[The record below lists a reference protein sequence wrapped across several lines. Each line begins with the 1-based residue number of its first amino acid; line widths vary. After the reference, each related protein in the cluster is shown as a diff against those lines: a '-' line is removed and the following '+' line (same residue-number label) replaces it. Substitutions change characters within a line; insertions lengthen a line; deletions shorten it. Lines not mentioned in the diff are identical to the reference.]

1 MSFILYYILRKFFVY
16 LKFSDKAITLRKGLL
31 FRRVHIIPKSSITR
45 ITCVRSPLLRLFR
58 AKEVTVF
65 TLNGSFKLF
74 LRRDEQTPFTPKPPK
89 HFIKPRLGQIA
100 FGTFIDVRALGGI
113 LVFAAVLRRIGTI
126 FGGKYLDNI
135 LRALDTA
142 TENVESM
149 FAAAKLYVPRVT
161 AALGVFALAAWAFAY
176 LKRLTSLLRFQV
188 GISKRGGESI
198 IVRSGLFTLYE
209 HTLVRYNA
217 AAALVDSPL
226 SLAAKR
232 APIYL
237 RDVMIYPCAD
247 RKSFAKLSRIIL
259 GEEHIERGKSRADIR
274 PPKRAVFGYCAVPI
288 FWSGAFAALLMT
300 VYRSTALRGAM
311 LIRTALF
318 CGLFVSLYTVILC
331 LFYIKHS
338 RLVFGERLCSVTARR
353 SFRLYTAVFRKDT
366 IIEDTLSQSV
376 FQRRS
381 GLCNYK
387 ISTSERRSFIS
398 RQLPRDR
405 LR

>member
-1 MSFILYYILRKFFVY
+1 MNFIFYFILRKIFVH
-16 LKFSDKAITLRKGLL
+16 LEFSDQIITLRKGLL
-31 FRRVHIIPKSSITR
+31 FRRVHTIPKSSVTR
-45 ITCVRSPLLRLFR
+45 ITCVRSPLMRIFR

-65 TLNGSFKLF
+65 TLNGSFKFF
-74 LRRDEQTPFTPKPPK
+74 LRRDEQTPFTPTPPK
-89 HFIKPRLGQIA
+89 HFIKPRLGQTA

-142 TENVESM
+142 TENVERV
-149 FAAAKLYVPRVT
+149 FAAARIYVPRVT

-176 LKRLTSLLRFQV
+176 LKRLASLLRFQV
-188 GISKRGGESI
+188 GRRGDYI
-198 IVRSGLFTLYE
+198 IVRSGLFTFYE
-209 HTLVRYNA
+209 HTIVRYNA
-217 AAALVDSPL
+217 AAVLVDSPV

-247 RKSFAKLSRIIL
+247 RKSFAKLSHIIL
-259 GEEHIERGKSRADIR
+259 GEEHIERGEKAAGIC
-274 PPKRAVFGYCAVPI
+274 PPKKAIFGYCAAPL

-300 VYRSTALRGAM
+300 VYHSTALRGAM

-318 CGLFVSLYTVILC
+318 CGLFVSLYAAVLC
-331 LFYIKHS
+331 LYYMKHS
-338 RLVFGERLCSVTARR
+338 RLAFGERLCLVSARR
-353 SFRLYTAVFRKDT
+353 SFRLYTAVFRKAAV
-366 IIEDTLSQSV
+366 IEETLSQSV

-398 RQLPRDR
+398 RQLPKDR